1 LILDEVETL
10 SDMFAPRQLDTD
22 MLYVLRSEIE
32 KAGRAADDG
41 HKQVVLRE
49 LHEMVGDAI
58 ELVKNPDLDVD
69 QLVLLLRD
77 IKRKVIAEDWLE
89 DTPIFNMVME
99 ATPIDTRLSIGDYV
113 AIKHEN
119 TLLVGMRRLAILE
132 EMFSVPTLMMTAT
145 PSLYALRAVGVR
157 VDDIKVIEG
166 PMTSPGHVVIVPL
179 EQARMLKGMFKGP
192 SDHKNDLTFRYLCGE
207 ALNQIKRVKQAL
219 GNEEVSIVGMAFAKH
234 YIKRCEELMWTQ
246 NFYIDE
252 AGRSLD
258 VVYSRLKRGDAV
270 ISTRIERGVNL
281 PRKVNII
288 FVPKFPR
295 PPRDSPEILY
305 YAKLART
312 MVFNSYM
319 LNKIREKPY
328 LLSREDFMEEKAYL
342 RLYQMVSRSLRG
354 PDYIAILISTDLEV
368 YAGLADLVLAG
379 FIDANNVYALK
390 IVKDV
395 IEVVKVD
402 EEELRSLSLIKKAP
416 NEPAARGEW
425 AKLIGKWVAKDPY
438 ADLAEF
444 IASIKLKAQQ
454 EGTEGNIHGIEA
466 EVDKENQGG

>member
-1 LILDEVETL
+1 
-10 SDMFAPRQLDTD
+10 MFAPRQLDTD
-22 MLYVLRSEIE
+22 MLYVLRREIE
-32 KAGRAADDG
+32 RLSKTVDDG
-41 HKQVVLRE
+41 HRREVLTE
-49 LHEMVGDAI
+49 LHEIVNDAI
-58 ELVKNPDLDVD
+58 GLVRSPELDPD
-69 QLVLLLRD
+69 QLVLLLRG
-77 IKRKVIAEDWLE
+77 IKRRVISEDWLE
-89 DTPIFNMVME
+89 DTPIFNIVME
-99 ATPIDTRLSIGDYV
+99 AIPIDTRLPYGDHLV
-113 AIKHEN
+113 IKHDN
-119 TLLVGMRRLAILE
+119 TLLVGARRLTMLE
-132 EMFSVPTLMMTAT
+132 EMFSMPTLMMTAT
-145 PSLYALRAVGVR
+145 PSLYALKAAGVR
-157 VDDIKVIEG
+157 VDDIKIIEG

-219 GNEEVSIVGMAFAKH
+219 GNEEVSIVGMSFAKH

-246 NFYIDE
+246 NFYVDE

-312 MVFNSYM
+312 MIFSSYM
-319 LNKIREKPY
+319 LNKIRKKPY

-342 RLYQMVSRSLRG
+342 RLYQMISRSLRG
-354 PDYIAILISTDLEV
+354 PDYVAILVSTDLEV

-379 FIDANNVYALK
+379 FIDTNNVYALK

-402 EEELRSLSLIKKAP
+402 EEELRSLSLIKVSP

-425 AKLIGKWVAKDPY
+425 SKLIGKWISKDPY
-438 ADLAEF
+438 ADLMEF

-454 EGTEGNIHGIEA
+454 EGTEGDTHGIEA
-466 EVDKENQGG
+466 EVEKEKQGG

>member
-1 LILDEVETL
+1 L

-22 MLYVLRSEIE
+22 MLYVLRREIE
-32 KAGRAADDG
+32 RLSKTVDDG
-41 HKQVVLRE
+41 HRREVLTE
-49 LHEMVGDAI
+49 LHEIVNDAI
-58 ELVKNPDLDVD
+58 GLVRSPELDPD
-69 QLVLLLRD
+69 QLVLLLRG
-77 IKRKVIAEDWLE
+77 IKRRVISEDWLE
-89 DTPIFNMVME
+89 DTPIFNIVME
-99 ATPIDTRLSIGDYV
+99 AIPIDTRLPYGDHLV
-113 AIKHEN
+113 IKHDN
-119 TLLVGMRRLAILE
+119 TLLVGARRLTMLE
-132 EMFSVPTLMMTAT
+132 EMFSMPTLMMTAT
-145 PSLYALRAVGVR
+145 PSLYALKVAGVR
-157 VDDIKVIEG
+157 VDDIKIIEG

-219 GNEEVSIVGMAFAKH
+219 GNEEVSIVGMSFAKH

-246 NFYIDE
+246 NFYVDE

-312 MVFNSYM
+312 MIFSSYM
-319 LNKIREKPY
+319 LNKIRKKPY

-342 RLYQMVSRSLRG
+342 RLYQMISRSLRG
-354 PDYIAILISTDLEV
+354 PDYVAILVSTDLEV

-379 FIDANNVYALK
+379 FIDTNNVYALK

-402 EEELRSLSLIKKAP
+402 EEELRSLSLIKVSP

-425 AKLIGKWVAKDPY
+425 SKLIGKWISKDPY
-438 ADLAEF
+438 ADLMEF

-454 EGTEGNIHGIEA
+454 EGTEGDTHGIEA
-466 EVDKENQGG
+466 EVEKEKQGG